1 MGRRRLIGFALLGIG
16 AYVLGM
22 VATIPAS
29 IVFKNRPW
37 RSGVAG
43 TIWNG
48 EVGIAGGSR
57 IAWNWSPLR
66 SITSLGYA
74 ADWKAS
80 GPDTDLGGRVLAG
93 LSSTMLDKVSGS
105 ATTALLQAIQPNLP
119 FTCDMTAQVEIERLA
134 IGGSSQMMRGQIV
147 TDPGSCGLP
156 GAGAGASSPVPS
168 LIVVAE
174 HIGKETRIRVAPATQ
189 RRKTLIDG
197 VLKENGELE
206 LRLTPDGAG
215 VLPFIPLPPGAPFK
229 GKV

>member
-22 VATIPAS
+22 IATIPAS
-29 IVFKNRPW
+29 YVFKNRPW

-57 IAWNWSPLR
+57 VTWDWSPLR

-80 GPDTDLGGRVLAG
+80 GPDTDLGGRVLVG
-93 LSSTMLDKVSGS
+93 LNSRVLDKVSGS

-119 FTCDMTAQVEIERLA
+119 FTCDMTAQVEIERMQ
-134 IGGSSQMMRGQIV
+134 IGGSSQMMKGQIV
-147 TDPGSCGLP
+147 TDPGSCSLR
-156 GAGAGASSPVPS
+156 GASAASPVPS
-168 LIVVAE
+168 LIVISE

-189 RRKTLIDG
+189 RRKTLING
-197 VLKENGELE
+197 VLRENGELE
-206 LRLTPDGAG
+206 LRLMPDGAG
-215 VLPFIPLPPGAPFK
+215 VLPFIPLPPGVPFK
-229 GKV
+229 GRM